1 MDKNVAC
8 FGVANSSS
16 VHADNRKANILFL
29 GECPADE
36 LGYATITA
44 ETKYSINVI
53 KSRKKVCLSLHY
65 NGSNSL
71 LYANGVKKY
80 YFKAKDLEIKPYPFC
95 FGDTSKYFAVNNMK
109 KQS

>member
-16 VHADNRKANILFL
+16 VHADNRKADILFP

-36 LGYATITA
+36 LGYAAITA
-44 ETKYSINVI
+44 EAKYSINVI

-80 YFKAKDLEIKPYPFC
+80 
-95 FGDTSKYFAVNNMK
+95 
-109 KQS
+109 